1 MTDLSDTPTEKQLST
16 QTSDHV
22 HAPGCGC
29 TGFGRRGLMG
39 LAVAGAATLAMG
51 ASTATARETGG
62 ALTAAQRDALKPQ
75 DVLRL
80 VMEGNERFA
89 TGKLLPKDYL
99 RQQKQA
105 AVEGQHPAAVFL
117 TCVDSRAPVEVLC
130 DLGIGDAF
138 NARVA
143 GNVVNDDILGSME
156 FATAAAGAKLVMVM
170 GHTACGA
177 VAGAID
183 NVRLGNLTLL
193 LSRFGNAIAATPYE
207 GEKSGKNYD
216 FVDRVAATQ
225 VKQTLTLIRDRSPVL
240 RDLEQD
246 GKILIVGSM
255 YDLKTG
261 RVTLL

>member
-1 MTDLSDTPTEKQLST
+1 MLQHDSHDTQ
-16 QTSDHV
+16 DV
-22 HAPGCGC
+22 HTHGADCGC
-29 TGFGRRGLMG
+29 ADPARRSLFGLAAAGMVA
-39 LAVAGAATLAMG
+39 AVAGATPAAAVT
-51 ASTATARETGG
+51 TGPRG
-62 ALTAAQRDALKPQ
+62 ALTAAQRAALTPD
-75 DVLRL
+75 DVLKH
-80 VMEGNERFA
+80 VMAGNERFA
-89 TGKLLPKDYL
+89 TGKRVPQDFL
-99 RQQKQA
+99 RQQKESA
-105 AVEGQHPAAVFL
+105 AEGQHPAAIFL

-143 GNVVNDDILGSME
+143 GNVINDDILGSME

-193 LSRFGNAIAATPYE
+193 LSRFGNAIAATPYD

-216 FVDRVAATQ
+216 YVDRVAATQ
-225 VKQTLTLIRDRSPVL
+225 VRQTLTLIRDRSPVL
-240 RDLEQD
+240 RDLEAA
-246 GKILIVGSM
+246 GKIKIVGSM

-261 RVTLL
+261 RITLL

>member
-1 MTDLSDTPTEKQLST
+1 M
-16 QTSDHV
+16 
-22 HAPGCGC
+22 
-29 TGFGRRGLMG
+29 MG
-39 LAVAGAATLAMG
+39 LFAAGAATMAVSG
-51 ASTATARETGG
+51 ASGVAAQTPRG
-62 ALTAAQRDALKPQ
+62 ALTEAQRNSLTPDQVLKL
-75 DVLRL
+75 VL
-80 VMEGNERFA
+80 EGNERFA
-89 TGKLLPKDYL
+89 SGKRIERDFL
-99 RQQKQA
+99 RQQKQSA
-105 AVEGQHPAAVFL
+105 AEGQHPAAVFL

-143 GNVVNDDILGSME
+143 GNVINDDILGSME

-193 LSRFGNAIAATPYE
+193 LSRFGNAIAATPYD

-216 FVDRVAATQ
+216 YVDRVAATQ
-225 VKQTLTLIRDRSPVL
+225 VKQTLTLIRDRSPVM
-240 RDLEQD
+240 RELETA
-246 GKILIVGSM
+246 GKIRIVGSM

>member
-1 MTDLSDTPTEKQLST
+1 MIKSN
-16 QTSDHV
+16 HV
-22 HAPGCGC
+22 HETHAHHEGDCC
-29 TGFGRRGLMG
+29 QLDRRGLMG
-39 LAVAGAATLAMG
+39 LSLMGMLAL
-51 ASTATARETGG
+51 ASNAKALSPSA
-62 ALTAAQRDALKPQ
+62 ALTAAQRRKLSPD

-80 VMEGNERFA
+80 VMEGNARFA
-89 TGKLLPKDYL
+89 SGNRIPRDFLA
-99 RQQKQA
+99 QQKQSA
-105 AVEGQHPAAVFL
+105 AEGQFPAAVFL

-143 GNVVNDDILGSME
+143 GNVINDDILGSME
-156 FATAAAGAKLVMVM
+156 FATAVAGAKLVMVM

-193 LSRFGNAIAATPYE
+193 LSRFGNAIAETEYD
-207 GEKSGKNYD
+207 GEKSGKNYAY
-216 FVDRVAATQ
+216 VDAVATTQ
-225 VKQTLTLIRDRSPVL
+225 VRQTLTLIRDRSPVM
-240 RDLEQD
+240 RKLEED
-246 GKILIVGSM
+246 GKIKIVGSM

>member
-1 MTDLSDTPTEKQLST
+1 MLEQDSHDTGQS
-16 QTSDHV
+16 HHH
-22 HAPGCGC
+22 HADCGC
-29 TGFGRRGLMG
+29 VDPARRSLFGLAAAGMVA
-39 LAVAGAATLAMG
+39 AVAGATPAAAVTP
-51 ASTATARETGG
+51 SPRG
-62 ALTAAQRDALKPQ
+62 ALTAAQRDALTPD
-75 DVLRL
+75 DVLRHVL
-80 VMEGNERFA
+80 AGNERFA
-89 TGKLLPKDYL
+89 TGKRVPQDFLL
-99 RQQKQA
+99 QQKQSA
-105 AVEGQHPAAVFL
+105 ADGQHPAAIFL

-143 GNVVNDDILGSME
+143 GNVINDDILGSME

-193 LSRFGNAIAATPYE
+193 LSRFGNAIAATPYD

-216 FVDRVAATQ
+216 YVDRVAATQ

-240 RDLEQD
+240 RDLETA
-246 GKILIVGSM
+246 GKIRIVGSM

-261 RVTLL
+261 RITLV

>member
-1 MTDLSDTPTEKQLST
+1 MTDRIDKRSQTVAST
-16 QTSDHV
+16 HV
-22 HAPGCGC
+22 HGDSCGC
-29 TGFGRRGLMG
+29 ALLGRRGLMG
-39 LAVAGAATLAMG
+39 LAAAGTVAMALGTGTAA
-51 ASTATARETGG
+51 SARATGG
-62 ALTAAQRDALKPQ
+62 ALTKAQRDALSPD
-75 DVLRL
+75 DVLKF
-80 VMEGNERFA
+80 VMDGNERFA
-89 TGKLLPKDYL
+89 TGKRVQPDFL
-99 RQQKQA
+99 RQQKQSA
-105 AVEGQHPAAVFL
+105 AEGQHPAAIFL

-193 LSRFGNAIAATPYE
+193 LSRFGNAIAATPYD

-216 FVDRVAATQ
+216 YVDRVAATQ
-225 VKQTLTLIRDRSPVL
+225 VAQTLTLIPERSPVM
-240 RDLEQD
+240 RELEQA
-246 GKILIVGSM
+246 GKIKIVGSM

>member
-1 MTDLSDTPTEKQLST
+1 MATQEQHRQPGHPHHAAGGCCQL
-16 QTSDHV
+16 D
-22 HAPGCGC
+22 
-29 TGFGRRGLMG
+29 RRGLMG
-39 LAVAGAATLAMG
+39 LSLMGMLALASGAGAQG
-51 ASTATARETGG
+51 PVG
-62 ALTAAQRDALKPQ
+62 ALTAAQRKALSPD
-75 DVLRL
+75 DVLRII
-80 VMEGNERFA
+80 MEGNARFA
-89 TGKLLPKDYL
+89 SGKRIPRDFLS
-99 RQQKQA
+99 QQKQSA
-105 AVEGQHPAAVFL
+105 LEGQYPAAVFL

-193 LSRFGNAIAATPYE
+193 LSRFGNAIAATEYA
-207 GEKSGKNYD
+207 GEKSGRNYAY
-216 FVDRVAATQ
+216 VDAVAATQ
-225 VKQTLTLIRDRSPVL
+225 VKQTLTLIRDRSPVM
-240 RDLEQD
+240 RQLEQD
-246 GKILIVGSM
+246 GKIRIVGSM

-261 RVTLL
+261 RVSLL

>member
-1 MTDLSDTPTEKQLST
+1 MSVTDQP
-16 QTSDHV
+16 HV
-22 HAPGCGC
+22 HGEDCDCVAV
-29 TGFGRRGLMG
+29 GRRALLG
-39 LAVAGAATLAMG
+39 LAATGAAAALAGAGPALAQ
-51 ASTATARETGG
+51 APVG
-62 ALTAAQRDALKPQ
+62 ALTAAQRDALSPD

-80 VMEGNERFA
+80 VMEGNARFA
-89 TGKLLPKDYL
+89 AGKRIPRDFLA
-99 RQQKQA
+99 QQKQSA
-105 AVEGQHPAAVFL
+105 AEGQHPAAVFL

-143 GNVVNDDILGSME
+143 GNVINDDILGSME

-193 LSRFGNAIAATPYE
+193 LSRFGNAIADTPYS

-216 FVDRVAATQ
+216 YVDRVAATQ
-225 VKQTLTLIRDRSPVL
+225 VRQTLTLIRDRSPVL
-240 RDLEQD
+240 RDLEQK
-246 GKILIVGSM
+246 GRIRIVGSM